1 MWRQNAPMNEYSESD
16 DSSDTE
22 SVSES
27 SEDSDTSTSEEEIKA
42 KIPGGKNKNS
52 QESSVRLKSKDAKA
66 SKLSNSNISV
76 PDMGLHKSKEAE
88 KKHIQSK
95 ENTGISCG
103 VGAHGKLLISKTVS
117 HNLKINGGLDWGV
130 SRDSKGQRHY
140 SQHAESRIGTDL
152 HRKLSLLSLRA
163 RKDKQDER
171 TKSNVIAKQLA
182 ANNRKPPIA
191 PRKPLQQKNEAT
203 QSTPSGKPRSKS
215 VNRVAPGKAS
225 CSATADFKFTH
236 PRIKSAVPGLAYHPT
251 HGSKP
256 APFSTRMLAA
266 TETLTDSSSSD
277 DDDGDG
283 SDRYSDDSSDD
294 SR

>member
-52 QESSVRLKSKDAKA
+52 QESSVHLRSKDAKA
-66 SKLSNSNISV
+66 SKLSSSNISV
-76 PDMGLHKSKEAE
+76 RDMGLHKSKEAE
-88 KKHIQSK
+88 KKHIK

-103 VGAHGKLLISKTVS
+103 DGAHGKLLISKTVS